1 MVQAVKKSLSL
12 KVSLTLAVVTLVL
25 TSTVAFFITSRQTR
39 AMEELTL
46 NKGKLAAALGA
57 QTYSSMLEDAID
69 NGYLTVDEVFDRT
82 YEPIKGY
89 DFGGPAKYHTK
100 YDFYTDRVV
109 LKFQD
114 RFLESQDFIYA
125 VGSDANGYVPTH
137 NTPFQRPLSG
147 DPAQDR
153 AWNRTK
159 RIFNDPVELAAA
171 GNREP
176 SLVQRYQTDDGPM
189 MWDVSSPIVV
199 KGKHW
204 GGFRVGVSMVEIANH
219 KGQLVGALAATF
231 SALGL
236 LTVGVI
242 FLMIKRAMKP
252 LEALATTAAR
262 ISIGDGLEVPIQ
274 PSSPDEVGRMAKSL
288 DRLRASLKAAMSRL
302 GEE

>member
-25 TSTVAFFITSRQTR
+25 TSTVAFLITARQTR

-57 QTYSSMLEDAID
+57 QTYSAMLEDAID

-89 DFGGPAKYHTK
+89 DFGGPAKFHTK

-114 RFLESQDFIYA
+114 RFLESQDFVYA

-137 NTPFQRPLSG
+137 NSVFQKPLTG
-147 DPAQDR
+147 DGPEDR
-153 AWNRTK
+153 AANLTK
-159 RIFNDPVELAAA
+159 RIFNAPVELAAA

-176 SLVQRYQTDDGPM
+176 SLTQVYQAEDGPM

-204 GGFRVGVSMVEIANH
+204 GGFRVGVSMLEIANH
-219 KGQLVGALAATF
+219 KAQLINALVATF
-231 SALGL
+231 TALGL
-236 LTVGVI
+236 LTVGII

-252 LEALATTAAR
+252 LEALASTAAR
-262 ISIGDGLEVPIQ
+262 ISVGDGLEVPIQ
-274 PSSPDEVGRMAKSL
+274 PTTPDEVGRMAKSL
-288 DRLRASLKAAMSRL
+288 DRLRASLKAAMARL

>member
-25 TSTVAFFITSRQTR
+25 TSTVAFLITSRQTR

-46 NKGKLAAALGA
+46 NKGRLAAALGA

-69 NGYLTVDEVFDRT
+69 NGYLTVDDVFDRT

-114 RFLESQDFIYA
+114 RFLESQDFVYA

-137 NTPFQRPLSG
+137 NTAFQRPLTG
-147 DPAQDR
+147 DAAQDR
-153 AWNRTK
+153 ASNLTK

-171 GNREP
+171 SNREP
-176 SLVQRYQTDDGPM
+176 ALIQRYQKDDGPM
-189 MWDVSSPIVV
+189 MWDVSSPILV

-204 GGFRVGVSMVEIANH
+204 GGFRVGVSMLEIASH
-219 KGQLVGALAATF
+219 KAELVAALAATF
-231 SALGL
+231 TTLGL
-236 LTVGVI
+236 LTVGII
-242 FLMIKRAMKP
+242 FLMIKRAMQP

-262 ISIGDGLEVPIQ
+262 ISVGDGLEIPIQ
-274 PSSPDEVGRMAKSL
+274 PATPDEVGRMAKSL
-288 DRLRASLKAAMSRL
+288 DRLRASLKAAMARL

>member
-1 MVQAVKKSLSL
+1 MVEAVKKSLSL

-25 TSTVAFFITSRQTR
+25 TSIVAVFITARQTR

-57 QTYSSMLEDAID
+57 QTYSAMLEDAID

-114 RFLESQDFIYA
+114 RFLESPDFVYA
-125 VGSDANGYVPTH
+125 VGADANGYVPTH
-137 NTPFQRPLSG
+137 NTPYQRALVG
-147 DPAQDR
+147 AAAADR
-153 AWNRTK
+153 TWNRTK
-159 RIFNDPVELAAA
+159 RISNARFELAAA
-171 GNREP
+171 SNREP
-176 SLVQRYQTDDGPM
+176 SLVQRYQAEDGPLL
-189 MWDVSSPIVV
+189 WDVSSPIVV

-204 GGFRVGVSMVEIANH
+204 GGFRVGISMSEIASH
-219 KGQLVGALAATF
+219 KAQLVAALAATF
-231 SALGL
+231 TTLGL
-236 LTVGVI
+236 LTVGII
-242 FLMIKRAMKP
+242 FVMIKRAMKP

-262 ISIGDGLEVPIQ
+262 ISVGDGLEIPIQ

-288 DRLRASLKAAMSRL
+288 DRLRASLKAAMARL

>member
-25 TSTVAFFITSRQTR
+25 TTTVAFFITARQTR

-57 QTYSSMLEDAID
+57 QTYSAMLEDAID
-69 NGYLTVDEVFDRT
+69 NGYLSVDEVFDRT
-82 YEPIKGY
+82 YEPIRGY

-114 RFLESQDFIYA
+114 RFLESPDFVYA
-125 VGSDANGYVPTH
+125 VGSDGNGYVPTH
-137 NTPFQRPLSG
+137 NTLFQRPLSG
-147 DPAQDR
+147 DATADR
-153 AWNRTK
+153 TWNLTK
-159 RIFNDPVELAAA
+159 RIFNDPVELAAS

-176 SLVQRYQTDDGPM
+176 SLIQRYQTEDGPM

-204 GGFRVGVSMVEIANH
+204 GGFRVGVSMTQIAAH
-219 KGQLVGALAATF
+219 KAELVAALAATF
-231 SALGL
+231 TALGL
-236 LTVGVI
+236 FSVGVI
-242 FLMIKRAMKP
+242 FMMIKRAMKP

-262 ISIGDGLEVPIQ
+262 ISVGDGLEVPIQ
-274 PSSPDEVGRMAKSL
+274 PATPDEVGRMAKSL
-288 DRLRASLKAAMSRL
+288 DRLRASLKAAMARL